1 MSRVVDHVRCRCDHR
16 IRVVGRACQ
25 ASHRLPR
32 REGGGA
38 LAVPSS
44 RQSSPCAS
52 PCFADTPAL
61 CASSSNDD
69 EMSPMSEMLYEFV
82 EVVRVCRLRQI
93 ANRPLLVA
101 HVVSTPTYDQG
112 RALEDSLPEAV
123 RLLELWI
130 VHGDATNI
138 IRARSTQ
145 PPSNVKLVSV

>member
-1 MSRVVDHVRCRCDHR
+1 
-16 IRVVGRACQ
+16 
-25 ASHRLPR
+25 
-32 REGGGA
+32 
-38 LAVPSS
+38 
-44 RQSSPCAS
+44 
-52 PCFADTPAL
+52 
-61 CASSSNDD
+61 
-69 EMSPMSEMLYEFV
+69 MSEMLYEFV

-145 PPSNVKLVSV
+145 PPSNVKLGERVVADRAGNVIDFRAGFDSPRHLAGSNCLWRLL